1 MASRAQGVS
10 ILEVDRGSTATA
22 EFFDQLGRRGHE
34 PGLEE
39 VDGTIRFDLREEQG
53 IDHWFV
59 AVKHGDVRV
68 SREARPADCVLHSD
82 RSTFDQI
89 VTGKLHPLSAWFRH
103 LYWME
108 GNAALVRAFNYIY
121 PGPANA
127 RHPRDLVQKRGRR

>member
-1 MASRAQGVS
+1 
-10 ILEVDRGSTATA
+10 VDRGSTATA

-39 VDGTIRFDLREEQG
+39 MDGTIRFDLRHEHG
-53 IDHWFV
+53 IDHWLV
-59 AVKHGDVRV
+59 VVRNGDVRV
-68 SREARPADCVLHSD
+68 TRDAGAADCVLHSD

-89 VTGKLHPLSAWFRH
+89 VTGKLAPLPAWFRH
-103 LYWME
+103 LYWID

-127 RHPRDLVQKRGRR
+127 RHPRDLVRERGQG